1 MQDERD
7 EERGSS
13 GSSRPSPEANSRA
26 SSARRLI
33 SSVAQ
38 GGYSSV
44 SEYIRDLIR
53 SDQMEKARRALE
65 TEVLAGLSSGP
76 ASAMTDHDWQENRA
90 EIHRR
95 HARWTQA

>member
-1 MQDERD
+1 MDTMNIAL
-7 EERGSS
+7 
-13 GSSRPSPEANSRA
+13 PENMKQYVHEQ
-26 SSARRLI
+26 
-33 SSVAQ
+33 VAQ

-44 SEYIRDLIR
+44 SEYIRELIR

-76 ASAMTDHDWQENRA
+76 ASAMTDHDWQEIRA

-95 HARWTQA
+95 HARRTQA